1 MDDRRITDAEWPIM
15 RHLWDH
21 PSSSL
26 GEILE
31 GTSGERTWRRTTV
44 QTLLKRLVD
53 KGFVAVDSA
62 ASSFRYSAAMAEA
75 DCVRTETRSF
85 LQKVYDGSA
94 GMLVA
99 GFLKDNDLSE
109 AEIAELR
116 RILDG
121 KRGDGRA
128 DHR

>member
-31 GTSGERTWRRTTV
+31 GTSSDRNWRRTTV

-53 KGFVAVDSA
+53 KGFVAVDDA
-62 ASSFRYSAAMAEA
+62 AASFRYTAAMAES

-94 GMLVA
+94 MSLVLQA
-99 GFLKDNDLSE
+99 LASGKASKDEINE
-109 AEIAELR
+109 ARKL
-116 RILDG
+116 LDEMEG
-121 KRGDGRA
+121 KS
-128 DHR
+128 